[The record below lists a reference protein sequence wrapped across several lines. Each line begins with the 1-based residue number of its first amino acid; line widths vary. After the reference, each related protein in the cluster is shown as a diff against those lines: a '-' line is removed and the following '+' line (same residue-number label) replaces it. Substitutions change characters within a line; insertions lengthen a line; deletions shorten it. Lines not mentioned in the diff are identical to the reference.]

1 MEDNL
6 GSCEGFGIGDAQGF
20 IVANMVGVLNIL
32 ILDIDYPMCCALC
45 PGAVDWHNDGNVRNI
60 WECGWDCFLNTLLTL
75 CTILWTI
82 EGPSI
87 IVL

>member
-1 MEDNL
+1 
-6 GSCEGFGIGDAQGF
+6 
-20 IVANMVGVLNIL
+20 
-32 ILDIDYPMCCALC
+32 MCCALC
-45 PGAVDWHNDGNVRNI
+45 PGAVDWHKDGSVHNV

-82 EGPSI
+82 GGPSI